1 MKPNQSKQSTFRNH
15 LKRNYKHYYAQNN
28 EGVLE
33 EVERLVCLS
42 YDPATSFNGRYPQRW
57 YCDFES
63 DYIVRLNRDKT
74 GEQLYKAA
82 MSLRRKEND
91 MLAEQFG
98 CVGNDCQKC
107 KGWEEIA
114 DGESKCECCSKKV
127 VFVTLDSENEYEGTL
142 NGIDLDSGIDV
153 SRQYETSYLLE
164 TLHEVLKGFTSD
176 ERKLWKCLAADMKK
190 KEIALLFVWTL
201 KQLEYRE
208 SKLCAKL
215 RSNKVLKSFFEK

>member
-1 MKPNQSKQSTFRNH
+1 MKPNKSSVRDF

-28 EGVLE
+28 ESEWV

-42 YDPATSFNGRYPQRW
+42 YDPATAFSGRYPQRW

-63 DYIVRLNRDKT
+63 DYIVRLSRDKA

-82 MSLRRKEND
+82 MYLRRKENKI
-91 MLAEQFG
+91 LAEQFG
-98 CVGNDCQKC
+98 YVGNDCPKC
-107 KGWEEIA
+107 RGWEEIV
-114 DGESKCECCSKKV
+114 DSESKCEHCPNKV
-127 VFVTLDSENEYEGTL
+127 IFVTLDSENEYEGAL

-164 TLHEVLKGFTSD
+164 TLHTVLDGFTSD

-190 KEIALLFVWTL
+190 KDIALLFGWT
-201 KQLEYRE
+201 KDKFQYRQE
-208 SKLCAKL
+208 LLFEKL
-215 RSNKVLKSFFEK
+215 RSNWQLKNILKNS